1 MSLPSHIDIA
11 IIGAGAAGLG
21 AAHALQSSGHSTLI
35 LEARERV
42 GGRSQTLSL
51 PGNVIFDVGCGWLH
65 SADKNPFVTI
75 ADKLGFAI
83 NKHRPPWQQQTFDAG
98 FPRAEREEF
107 LAALDDFF
115 ERADDAAEEGTDRPA
130 SDFLIPGNRWNAQID
145 AVSTYINGCELD
157 QVSIHDMAEYEDTEV
172 NWRVTK
178 GYGALI
184 AAYGA
189 ACTLALG
196 TRVALIDHSGQR
208 VVLHTSRGTLTA
220 DKVIVTVST
229 DLLAQEKIRFTPSLP
244 DKVSAAGGLPLGL
257 ADKVM
262 LALETPDDLPAD
274 GNLRGRSGIVKTGAY
289 HLRPQGMACIEGYF
303 GGSFAREL
311 EDAGEGALAQAAID
325 EIAGL
330 LGNDYRKKLT
340 PLGSSRWAHDEF
352 ALGSYSH
359 ALPGHADDRAVL
371 AAPVDGRL
379 FFAGEA
385 TSPNFFSTAHGA
397 LESGFRAAKE
407 VIASRA
413 DR

>member
-21 AAHALQSSGHSTLI
+21 AAHALQGSGYSTLV
-35 LEARERV
+35 LEARDRI
-42 GGRSQTLSL
+42 GGRAQTLAL
-51 PGNVIFDVGCGWLH
+51 PNNVIFDVGCGWLH
-65 SADKNPFVTI
+65 SADKNPFVSI
-75 ADKLGFAI
+75 AEKLGFAI

-107 LAALDDFF
+107 IAAMNDFF
-115 ERADDAAEEGTDRPA
+115 ERADDAAEDEPDRPA
-130 SDFLIPGNRWNAQID
+130 SELLIPGNRWNAQID

-157 QVSIHDMAEYEDTEV
+157 RVSIHDMAAYEDTEI
-172 NWRVTK
+172 NWRVAK
-178 GYGALI
+178 GYGALM

-189 ACTLALG
+189 ACNIAFG
-196 TRVALIDHSGQR
+196 TQVTLIDHSGAR
-208 VVLHTSRGTLTA
+208 IVLHTSRGTLTA

-229 DLLAQEKIRFTPSLP
+229 DLLARETIRFAPALP
-244 DKVSAAGGLPLGL
+244 GKVNAAAGLPLGL

-262 LALETPDDLPAD
+262 LALATPDDLPED
-274 GNLRGRSGIVKTGAY
+274 GNLRGRNGTVKTGAY

-303 GGSFAREL
+303 GAAYAREL
-311 EDAGEGALAQAAID
+311 EDAGENALAQAAID

-330 LGNDYRKKLT
+330 LGNDFRKKLT
-340 PLGSSRWAHDEF
+340 PLASSRWAHDEF
-352 ALGSYSH
+352 ARGSYSH
-359 ALPGHADDRAVL
+359 ALPGHADDRATL

-407 VIASRA
+407 AMAQRH
-413 DR
+413 R